1 MVILAKPQMPLM
13 VKNHAHGYGVLLT
26 LYPTQTLRII
36 LGGMLTSVLRNMLQD
51 LQLQTELTAAQID
64 LLIMKSELEMMH
76 PCSTIHLAQEDT
88 TEKVT
93 SSAI

>member
-1 MVILAKPQMPLM
+1 MVILAKLQMPLM
-13 VKNHAHGYGVLLT
+13 VKNHAHGYGAVLT
-26 LYPTQTLRII
+26 LYPTQKMRKI
-36 LGGMLTSVLRNMLQD
+36 LGGMLTSVLRNMLPD

-64 LLIMKSELEMMH
+64 LLTMKSESEMMH
-76 PCSTIHLAQEDT
+76 PCSTTQLAQKDT